1 MNAETLFQAV
11 QAVAVVAGVGFAVY
25 ETRRY
30 RSERNREAAMELLH
44 AFQTPE
50 FREGSRARLS
60 IARWFVEAAIERA
73 FARISTSCM
82 R

>member
-1 MNAETLFQAV
+1 MNAEVLFQAV

-30 RSERNREAAMELLH
+30 RNERNHEAAMELLH

-50 FREGSRARLS
+50 FAKALVLVCRLPEVVS
-60 IARWFVEAAIERA
+60 ET
-73 FARISTSCM
+73 ISTSST